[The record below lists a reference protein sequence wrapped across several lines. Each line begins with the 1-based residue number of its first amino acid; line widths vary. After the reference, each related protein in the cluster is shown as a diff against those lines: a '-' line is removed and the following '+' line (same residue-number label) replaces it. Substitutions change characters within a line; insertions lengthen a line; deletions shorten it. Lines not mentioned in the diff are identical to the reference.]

1 MLNENQANLVLK
13 AYVDFC
19 QSFYTYG
26 KITDRNLEYLK
37 IIDKCIGSKT
47 EFVQGRLG
55 RVFGEIYALLDN
67 PEIKIVLK
75 NGLHRIEQHQQKTYN
90 KKAQKFIEDDIWGNF
105 AEDVLSHLND
115 LDEPK
120 NEGDSKTSKHISR
133 KKSKSAKVK
142 PNKQKDNQNIEEAIR
157 RQKLE
162 ELREIFL
169 ASVIRAKQEEKENIS
184 NINYGIISDI
194 PIFSQGDDR
203 STFKDIMDEVRA
215 EGKGYGGSK

>member
-26 KITDRNLEYLK
+26 KITDKNLEYLK
-37 IIDKCIGSKT
+37 IIDKYIGSKT

-67 PEIKIVLK
+67 PEIKTVLK
-75 NGLHRIEQHQQKTYN
+75 NGLHRIEQHQQKNYN
-90 KKAQKFIEDDIWGNF
+90 KKSQKVIKDKVWGNF

-115 LDEPK
+115 LDKPK
-120 NEGDSKTSKHISR
+120 NEGGAKTSRYISR
-133 KKSKSAKVK
+133 KKSKAPKVK
-142 PNKQKDNQNIEEAIR
+142 PNKQQDNQNIEAAIR

-169 ASVIRAKQEEKENIS
+169 ASVIRAKQEERENIG